1 MSDLSGDKNESKNL
15 LTQLIGKRLTDAFYV
30 GNEIV
35 LEFDGSYRLQVSPEG
50 CDIQVREDAPPLG

>member
-1 MSDLSGDKNESKNL
+1 MSDLSADKNESRNL
-15 LTQLIGKRLTDAFYV
+15 LIQLIGKRLTDAFYD

-50 CDIQVREDAPPLG
+50 CEIQVHKDAPPLA